1 MGSLFE
7 LGLDSFIISVR
18 FQLTVCSTSDNIPHA
33 KSISGGQSAPSP
45 DNEKGSRDQNR
56 EVEKISQVGREH
68 DDRKGDGASASGSS
82 ARSLW
87 FDDKTKEIG
96 AKPGSTGTVGG
107 WVFVRTKTGH
117 LRKRKSNRD
126 SVSKLHPS
134 DSEQF

>member
-1 MGSLFE
+1 
-7 LGLDSFIISVR
+7 
-18 FQLTVCSTSDNIPHA
+18 VCSTSDNIPHA

-68 DDRKGDGASASGSS
+68 DDRKGDRPEKCQDEEGPKALWSD
-82 ARSLW
+82 RSRW

-96 AKPGSTGTVGG
+96 AKPGSTGTVRG

-117 LRKRKSNRD
+117 LRKRQSNRD

-134 DSEQF
+134 DSEHI